1 MNDIQAVIQAAQS
14 VGNWVLFFWLYMKER
29 ERTQHVSDEHKA
41 DLRRIAA
48 ARHLM
53 TQEETD

>member
-14 VGNWVLFFWLYMKER
+14 VGNWVIFFWLYTR
-29 ERTQHVSDEHKA
+29 ESDRTQKVSDEHKS
-41 DLRRIAA
+41 DLRRIASA
-48 ARHLM
+48 KGLM